1 MDTGPEPAGDLKIIL
16 GYAAGVGKTFKM
28 LEEGQQLSRNGRDV
42 VIGYFE
48 PHARK
53 DTIAKT
59 EGLETV
65 PRKIIEYRGR
75 TFEEMDTEAIVSRN
89 PQICLVDE
97 FPHTNVPGSPRAKRW
112 EDVMV
117 LLQAGI
123 DVITTMNIQHLESL
137 NDQIREITGIEVRE
151 TIPDWV
157 LKHAEEIV
165 LVDVT
170 PGALLNRLD
179 RGVVYAPEKAKKA
192 KENFF
197 KEPALA
203 ALREMALRQT
213 AHEVDL
219 RQPPTAQHA
228 VPSPSL
234 RPVDRE
240 EGSGVEA
247 TERILIHITGDPGA
261 AGLIRRGRRV
271 ADYLRADC
279 FAVAVAPSGGLANL
293 PGEQREVLERH
304 LDFARK
310 LHIETRI
317 LDADDP
323 AQALAAFAHTNSITQ
338 IFLAKPE
345 NKPRFFLI
353 PPVLATRHQ
362 FVMRVIRLA
371 RDIQVTVV
379 ADRGSPSSPQ
389 RKQQRATIP

>member
-1 MDTGPEPAGDLKIIL
+1 MKGSLKVIL
-16 GYAAGVGKTFKM
+16 GYAAGVGKTFRM
-28 LEEGQQLSRNGRDV
+28 LEEGRQLASAGKDV

-48 PHARK
+48 PHGRK

-59 EGLETV
+59 EGLEIV
-65 PRKIIEYRGR
+65 PRATITYRGR
-75 TFEEMDTEAIVSRN
+75 EFDEMDCDAILARR

-97 FPHTNVPGSPRAKRW
+97 FPHTNIPGSPRAKRW

-117 LLQAGI
+117 LLESGI

-137 NDQIREITGIEVRE
+137 NDQVHEVTGVQVRE

-157 LKHAEEIV
+157 LQRADDVV
-165 LVDVT
+165 LVDLT

-179 RGVVYAPEKAKKA
+179 RGVVYAPEKARRA
-192 KENFF
+192 REHFF

-219 RQPPTAQHA
+219 RQDEVA
-228 VPSPSL
+228 L
-234 RPVDRE
+234 ERE
-240 EGSGVEA
+240 RVEA
-247 TERILIHITGDPGA
+247 PAVAQERERILIHVTDAPGA

-279 FAVAVAPSGGLANL
+279 FAVSVVPGPGLESL
-293 PGEQREVLERH
+293 PRARRESLERH

-310 LHIETRI
+310 LHIETRV
-317 LDADDP
+317 LDAAEP
-323 AQALAAFAHTNSITQ
+323 AEALVAFAHTNAITQ
-338 IFLAKPE
+338 IFLAKPDR
-345 NKPRFFLI
+345 PRL
-353 PPVLATRHQ
+353 PLVAARRQL
-362 FVMRVIRLA
+362 VMKVIRLA

-379 ADRGSPSSPQ
+379 ADR
-389 RKQQRATIP
+389 ATAGK